1 MGDGIKSRL
10 NITFINHLGYQARSS
25 LLSATCHCLGSFVG
39 SAYVLQISRMSPCL
53 PLPLPVPTQQVYAV
67 LWSTCSLI
75 LYNVAAPASAGAF
88 SLSSHFLCL
97 CFNMCVQEA
106 GIDMGGLLKE
116 FLESVITAGF
126 DPDRGLFKATPDG
139 CAYPNP
145 LAERLDGGL
154 AALETMGLVLGR
166 ALYEGVLLDL
176 PLAPFFVSR
185 MQVRRLCCF
194 LF

>member
-1 MGDGIKSRL
+1 
-10 NITFINHLGYQARSS
+10 
-25 LLSATCHCLGSFVG
+25 
-39 SAYVLQISRMSPCL
+39 
-53 PLPLPVPTQQVYAV
+53 
-67 LWSTCSLI
+67 
-75 LYNVAAPASAGAF
+75 
-88 SLSSHFLCL
+88 
-97 CFNMCVQEA
+97 MCVQEA

-126 DPDRGLFKATPDG
+126 DPNRGLFKATPDG
-139 CAYPNP
+139 CAYSNP

-185 MQVRRLCCF
+185 MQVRRCCCTA
-194 LF
+194 LIGRQPASSRCCSWC